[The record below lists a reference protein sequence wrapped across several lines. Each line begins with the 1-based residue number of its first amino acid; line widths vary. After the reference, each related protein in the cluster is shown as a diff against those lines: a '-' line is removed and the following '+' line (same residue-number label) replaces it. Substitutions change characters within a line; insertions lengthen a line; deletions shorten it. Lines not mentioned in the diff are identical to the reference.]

1 MVRYFIASIKTLF
14 LCVICLTSCLS
25 VAEPQKNPVRMG
37 IISLASPAT
46 TFKQWQAFA
55 EYLGQHLN
63 REIEIVVPKG
73 FKKIQQ
79 SVVNQSVDI
88 FFINSY
94 IFFQLKQQGLVKA
107 LAQMQNTNG
116 SVLSHSVLFVRSNSG
131 IDTIEDMK
139 GQKVAFVSPVGAGGY
154 LAPRATLYKE
164 GIKTSTQTDEEFT
177 GNLSSS
183 IHKVLLGDVKL
194 GTMCEINYKLM
205 SQRVNTGDI
214 KIIAKSEKYPEA
226 LFGARID
233 LPEKL
238 HQRITSVMLGM
249 TNDADGLKIL
259 KSLSVLK
266 IKKFVAYDES
276 IERLTKKL
284 IRMAEF
290 TNK

>member
-1 MVRYFIASIKTLF
+1 MVRYFVASVQVLV
-14 LCVICLTSCLS
+14 LCVISLASNLA
-25 VAEPQKNPVRMG
+25 VAEPQNKPVRMG

-46 TFKQWQAFA
+46 TFKQWQSFA
-55 EYLGQHLN
+55 DYLGQHLN

-79 SVVNQSVDI
+79 SVVEQSVDI

-94 IFFQLKQQGLVKA
+94 IFYQLKQQGLVKA
-107 LAQMQNTNG
+107 LAQMENTSG
-116 SVLSHSVLFVRSNSG
+116 SVLSHSVMFVRSDSG
-131 IDTIEDMK
+131 IETIEDMR

-154 LAPRATLYKE
+154 LAPRATLYKK
-164 GIKTSTQTDEEFT
+164 GVKTSAQTDEEFT

-214 KIIAKSEKYPEA
+214 KIIAESEKYPEA
-226 LFGARID
+226 LFGTRID

-238 HQRITSVMLGM
+238 QQRITSIMLAM
-249 TNDADGLKIL
+249 SNDKDGLKIL

-266 IKKFVAYDES
+266 IKKFVPYDEN

-284 IRMAEF
+284 IKMAEF